1 MLDVGSGL
9 AFAAGR
15 RAAFDGVAAANR
27 ARRLRLGILTSPIL
41 LLIFMLIMLMLML
54 LVMPLIMHFMIVVLL
69 FTIIVGLFVGTA
81 QEISLEPSSLY
92 KSGWFTIMVQ

>member
-27 ARRLRLGILTSPIL
+27 ARRLRLDILTSPIL
-41 LLIFMLIMLMLML
+41 AAANLYADNVDVNAASNAFNNALYDYSAALYYYCWVICRYSARNIAR
-54 LVMPLIMHFMIVVLL
+54 
-69 FTIIVGLFVGTA
+69 TI
-81 QEISLEPSSLY
+81 
-92 KSGWFTIMVQ
+92 